1 MMVFI
6 CMVVTISVRVSLITI
21 PRIVW
26 IIGDT
31 STYSWNYQK
40 TVQVIDEKQDIS
52 LRGLKLLYQ
61 HLAMALDICL
71 SLNMNNSLATL
82 CCST

>member
-1 MMVFI
+1 MYLTYCFNDYNTTDCMDYWGHKYVF
-6 CMVVTISVRVSLITI
+6 V
-21 PRIVW
+21 
-26 IIGDT
+26 
-31 STYSWNYQK
+31 NQK